1 MYYDEEEKPQLTL
14 YIAGYEGDALFNMGI
29 WINGKKDVIVQDGY
43 ILLRAKDAALYDYL
57 TELVARHDGVVTLNN
72 GWNYTPQ
79 DDMRDTVRSAI
90 LGEGEKESCYS
101 VEFHYAIQDSDAKQ
115 WAVEKYTDFYDGW
128 TENYLKANMAAVCAS
143 YTVEYDGTKTPLP
156 SGKIERVFLLFINKE
171 TGKWEIWESAETPLG
186 ERDTV
191 KTVAADYVEKLSRVI
206 YLYEDI
212 DLSESTVLT
221 YDDSPEMQYVV
232 EKSEELKAR
241 RVAEGHF
248 RTDWGSMYSTDVM
261 EFSEDSAIVLVWEDI
276 GFRYEGEEFSS
287 GMGNE
292 YTVTLKKLDGEWL
305 VSSVEGGDTFSLKE
319 METYQ
324 YRKAMPE
331 LYAQAG
337 VEAFSFRDTLSVQVT
352 NVIKTETRVLPA
364 EDNFEYEVYTVLP
377 GAEIEVLHAAAE
389 DTVELGP
396 LGIWKVYS
404 KDGTLQYLESGMP
417 NIPITENTNGI
428 GAESV
433 CILVFEMY
441 TGAG

>member
-1 MYYDEEEKPQLTL
+1 MKKKKLSPLWLIPAVVIVALILWCIHFPMTR
-14 YIAGYEGDALFNMGI
+14 IAGFSKSVEPLPATVFFDQVPETPAITYATDDPEQLRELAEQLRSVRGRFMGWFTSI
-29 WINGKKDVIVQDGY
+29 TYNEDPLLHLIVVGTKGNKEYSLSLSADSDGY
-43 ILLRAKDAALYDYL
+43 IYIQRKHTQLRAKDGALYDYL
-57 TELVARHDGVVTLNN
+57 TTL
-72 GWNYTPQ
+72 
-79 DDMRDTVRSAI
+79 
-90 LGEGEKESCYS
+90 
-101 VEFHYAIQDSDAKQ
+101 
-115 WAVEKYTDFYDGW
+115 VEKGS
-128 TENYLKANMAAVCAS
+128 E
-143 YTVEYDGTKTPLP
+143 E
-156 SGKIERVFLLFINKE
+156 
-171 TGKWEIWESAETPLG
+171 
-186 ERDTV
+186 
-191 KTVAADYVEKLSRVI
+191 TVAKEVAANYVEKLSRVI

-212 DLSESTVLT
+212 DLAENTVLA
-221 YDDSPEMQYVV
+221 YGDAPEMQYVV

-248 RTDWGSMYSTDVM
+248 RTDWGSMYSADVM

-292 YTVTLKKLDGEWL
+292 YTVTLKKLNGEWL
-305 VSSVEGGDTFSLKE
+305 VSSVEGGDTYALKE

-337 VEAFSFRDTLSVQVT
+337 VEAFSFHDTLSVQVT

-377 GAEIEVLHAAAE
+377 GAEIEVLHAAVE

-417 NIPITENTNGI
+417 NIPITKNTNGI
-428 GAESV
+428 GSESV

-441 TGAG
+441 TGEE

>member
-1 MYYDEEEKPQLTL
+1 MKKKKLSPLWLIPAVVIVALILWCIRFPLTMFMGLDKDAEFVVATVTALDREESYPDFNTNNPQQLAQIVGELRNTRCRFFGWSNRMYYDEEEKPQLVLHIT
-14 YIAGYEGDALFNMGI
+14 GYEGDTPFNMGI

-43 ILLRAKDAALYDYL
+43 ILLRAKDGALYDYL
-57 TELVARHDGVVTLNN
+57 TTL
-72 GWNYTPQ
+72 
-79 DDMRDTVRSAI
+79 
-90 LGEGEKESCYS
+90 
-101 VEFHYAIQDSDAKQ
+101 
-115 WAVEKYTDFYDGW
+115 VEKGS
-128 TENYLKANMAAVCAS
+128 E
-143 YTVEYDGTKTPLP
+143 E
-156 SGKIERVFLLFINKE
+156 
-171 TGKWEIWESAETPLG
+171 
-186 ERDTV
+186 
-191 KTVAADYVEKLSRVI
+191 TVAKEVAANYVEKLSRVI

-212 DLSESTVLT
+212 DLAENTVLT

-248 RTDWGSMYSTDVM
+248 RTDWGSMYSADVV
-261 EFSEDSAIVLVWEDI
+261 EISEDSAIVLVWEDI

-292 YTVTLKKLDGEWL
+292 YTVTLKKLNDEWL
-305 VSSVEGGDTFSLKE
+305 VSSVEGGDTYSLKE

-337 VEAFSFRDTLSVQVT
+337 VEAFSFDDTLSVQVT
-352 NVIKTETRVLPA
+352 NVIRKETHVLPA

-377 GAEIEVLHAAAE
+377 GAEIEVLHAAVE

-417 NIPITENTNGI
+417 NIPITENINGI

-433 CILVFEMY
+433 CILVFELY
-441 TGAG
+441 TGEG

>member
-1 MYYDEEEKPQLTL
+1 MKKKKLSPLWLIPAVVIVALILWCIHFPLTR
-14 YIAGYEGDALFNMGI
+14 IAGFSKNVEPLHATVFFDQVPETPAITYATDDPEQLRELAEQLRSVRGRFMGWFTSI
-29 WINGKKDVIVQDGY
+29 TYNEDPLLHLIVVGTKGNKEYSLSLSADSDGY
-43 ILLRAKDAALYDYL
+43 IYIQRKHTQLRAKDGALYDYL
-57 TELVARHDGVVTLNN
+57 TTL
-72 GWNYTPQ
+72 
-79 DDMRDTVRSAI
+79 
-90 LGEGEKESCYS
+90 
-101 VEFHYAIQDSDAKQ
+101 
-115 WAVEKYTDFYDGW
+115 VEKGS
-128 TENYLKANMAAVCAS
+128 EEAVA
-143 YTVEYDGTKTPLP
+143 
-156 SGKIERVFLLFINKE
+156 KE
-171 TGKWEIWESAETPLG
+171 
-186 ERDTV
+186 
-191 KTVAADYVEKLSRVI
+191 VAADYVEKLSRVI

-212 DLSESTVLT
+212 DLSESTVLA
-221 YDDSPEMQYVV
+221 YGDAPEMQYVV

-261 EFSEDSAIVLVWEDI
+261 EFSEDSATVLVWEDI

-292 YTVTLKKLDGEWL
+292 YTVTLKKLNGEWL
-305 VSSVEGGDTFSLKE
+305 VSSVEGGDTYSLKE

-337 VEAFSFRDTLSVQVT
+337 VEAFSFHDTLSVQVT

-364 EDNFEYEVYTVLP
+364 EDNFEYTVYTVLP
-377 GAEIEVLHAAAE
+377 GAEIEVLHAAVE

-417 NIPITENTNGI
+417 NIPITENINGI

-433 CILVFEMY
+433 CILVFELY
-441 TGAG
+441 TGEG

>member
-1 MYYDEEEKPQLTL
+1 M
-14 YIAGYEGDALFNMGI
+14 
-29 WINGKKDVIVQDGY
+29 KKKKLSPLWLIPAVVIVALILWCIYFPLTMFAGLRADTEPLSATVLVDQVPETPAITFTTNDTEQLSEIMEQLRSVRGRFMGWFSMITYNDDPLLHLIVVGTKGNKEYSLSLSADSDGY
-43 ILLRAKDAALYDYL
+43 IYIQRKHTQLRAKDGVLYDYL
-57 TELVARHDGVVTLNN
+57 TTL
-72 GWNYTPQ
+72 
-79 DDMRDTVRSAI
+79 
-90 LGEGEKESCYS
+90 
-101 VEFHYAIQDSDAKQ
+101 
-115 WAVEKYTDFYDGW
+115 VEKGS
-128 TENYLKANMAAVCAS
+128 EEAVA
-143 YTVEYDGTKTPLP
+143 
-156 SGKIERVFLLFINKE
+156 KE
-171 TGKWEIWESAETPLG
+171 
-186 ERDTV
+186 
-191 KTVAADYVEKLSRVI
+191 VAADYVEKLSRVI

-261 EFSEDSAIVLVWEDI
+261 EFSEDSATVLVWEDI

-292 YTVTLKKLDGEWL
+292 YTVTLKKINGEWL
-305 VSSVEGGDTFSLKE
+305 VSSVEGGDTYSLKE

-428 GAESV
+428 GSESV
-433 CILVFEMY
+433 CILVFELY
-441 TGAG
+441 TGEG

>member
-1 MYYDEEEKPQLTL
+1 MKKKKLSPLWLIPAVVIVALILWCIRFPLTMFMGLDKDAEIASAGIGIYHADAKSEIPFSTNDSQQLAEIVEQLQKVRCRFFGWSNRMYYDEEDKPQLVLHIT
-14 YIAGYEGDALFNMGI
+14 GYEGDTPFNMGI
-29 WINGKKDVIVQDGY
+29 WVNGKKDVIVQDGY
-43 ILLRAKDAALYDYL
+43 ILLRAKDGALYDYL
-57 TELVARHDGVVTLNN
+57 TTL
-72 GWNYTPQ
+72 
-79 DDMRDTVRSAI
+79 
-90 LGEGEKESCYS
+90 
-101 VEFHYAIQDSDAKQ
+101 
-115 WAVEKYTDFYDGW
+115 VEKGS
-128 TENYLKANMAAVCAS
+128 E
-143 YTVEYDGTKTPLP
+143 E
-156 SGKIERVFLLFINKE
+156 
-171 TGKWEIWESAETPLG
+171 
-186 ERDTV
+186 
-191 KTVAADYVEKLSRVI
+191 TVAKEVAANYVEKLSRVI

-212 DLSESTVLT
+212 DLAENTVLA
-221 YDDSPEMQYVV
+221 YGDAPEMQYVV

-287 GMGNE
+287 SMGNE
-292 YTVTLKKLDGEWL
+292 YTVTLKKLNGEWL
-305 VSSVEGGDTFSLKE
+305 VSSVEGGDTYALKE

-337 VEAFSFRDTLSVQVT
+337 VEAFSFHDTLSVRVT
-352 NVIKTETRVLPA
+352 NVLKTETRVLPA

-377 GAEIEVLHAAAE
+377 GAEIEVLHAAVE

-417 NIPITENTNGI
+417 NIPITENINGI

-433 CILVFEMY
+433 CILVFELY
-441 TGAG
+441 TGEG

>member
-1 MYYDEEEKPQLTL
+1 MKKKKLSPLWLIPAVVIVALILWCIHFPLTMFMGLDKDAEIASAGIGIYHADAKSEIPFSTNDSQQLAEIVEQLQKVRCRFFGWSNRMYYDEEDKPQLVLHIT
-14 YIAGYEGDALFNMGI
+14 GYEGDTPFNMGI
-29 WINGKKDVIVQDGY
+29 WVNGKKDVIVQDGY
-43 ILLRAKDAALYDYL
+43 ILLRAKDGALYDYL
-57 TELVARHDGVVTLNN
+57 TTL
-72 GWNYTPQ
+72 
-79 DDMRDTVRSAI
+79 
-90 LGEGEKESCYS
+90 
-101 VEFHYAIQDSDAKQ
+101 
-115 WAVEKYTDFYDGW
+115 VEKGS
-128 TENYLKANMAAVCAS
+128 E
-143 YTVEYDGTKTPLP
+143 E
-156 SGKIERVFLLFINKE
+156 
-171 TGKWEIWESAETPLG
+171 
-186 ERDTV
+186 
-191 KTVAADYVEKLSRVI
+191 TVAKEVAANYVEKLSCVI

-212 DLSESTVLT
+212 DLAENTVLT

-248 RTDWGSMYSTDVM
+248 RTDWGSMYSADVM

-305 VSSVEGGDTFSLKE
+305 VSSVEGGDTYSLKE

-337 VEAFSFRDTLSVQVT
+337 VEAFSFDDTLSVQVT

-377 GAEIEVLHAAAE
+377 GAEIEVLHAAVE

-417 NIPITENTNGI
+417 NIPITENINGI
-428 GAESV
+428 GTESV
-433 CILVFEMY
+433 CILVFELY
-441 TGAG
+441 TGEG

>member
-1 MYYDEEEKPQLTL
+1 MKKKKLSPLWLIPAVVIVALILWCIRFPLTMFMGLDKDAEIASAGIGIYHADAKPEIPFSTNDSQQLAEIVEQLQKVRCRFFGWSNRMYYDEEDKPQLVLHIT
-14 YIAGYEGDALFNMGI
+14 GYEGDTPFNMGI
-29 WINGKKDVIVQDGY
+29 WVNGKKDVIVQDGY
-43 ILLRAKDAALYDYL
+43 ILLRAKDGALYDYL
-57 TELVARHDGVVTLNN
+57 TTL
-72 GWNYTPQ
+72 
-79 DDMRDTVRSAI
+79 
-90 LGEGEKESCYS
+90 
-101 VEFHYAIQDSDAKQ
+101 
-115 WAVEKYTDFYDGW
+115 VEKGS
-128 TENYLKANMAAVCAS
+128 E
-143 YTVEYDGTKTPLP
+143 E
-156 SGKIERVFLLFINKE
+156 
-171 TGKWEIWESAETPLG
+171 
-186 ERDTV
+186 
-191 KTVAADYVEKLSRVI
+191 TVAKEVAANYVEKLSRVI

-212 DLSESTVLT
+212 DLAENTVLT

-261 EFSEDSAIVLVWEDI
+261 EFSEDSATVLVWEDI

-292 YTVTLKKLDGEWL
+292 YTVTLKKLNGEWL
-305 VSSVEGGDTFSLKE
+305 VSSVEGGDTYSLKE

-337 VEAFSFRDTLSVQVT
+337 VGAFSFDDTLSVQVT
-352 NVIKTETRVLPA
+352 NVIRKETHVLPA

-377 GAEIEVLHAAAE
+377 GAEIEVLHAAVE

-417 NIPITENTNGI
+417 NIPITENINGI

-433 CILVFEMY
+433 CILVFELY
-441 TGAG
+441 TGEG

>member
-1 MYYDEEEKPQLTL
+1 MRKKKLSPLWLIPAVVIVAMVLWCIHFPLTMFMGLDKDAEFFVATVTALDREESYPDFNTNDPQQLAQIVGELRSTRCRFFGWSNRMYYDEEEKPQLTL

-43 ILLRAKDAALYDYL
+43 ILLRAKDGALYDYL
-57 TELVARHDGVVTLNN
+57 TTL
-72 GWNYTPQ
+72 
-79 DDMRDTVRSAI
+79 
-90 LGEGEKESCYS
+90 
-101 VEFHYAIQDSDAKQ
+101 
-115 WAVEKYTDFYDGW
+115 VEKGS
-128 TENYLKANMAAVCAS
+128 EEAVA
-143 YTVEYDGTKTPLP
+143 
-156 SGKIERVFLLFINKE
+156 KE
-171 TGKWEIWESAETPLG
+171 
-186 ERDTV
+186 
-191 KTVAADYVEKLSRVI
+191 VAANYVEKLSRVI

-261 EFSEDSAIVLVWEDI
+261 EFSEDSATVLVWEDI

-292 YTVTLKKLDGEWL
+292 YTVTLKKINGEWL
-305 VSSVEGGDTFSLKE
+305 VSSVEGGDTYSLKE

-417 NIPITENTNGI
+417 NIPITENINGI

-433 CILVFEMY
+433 CILVFELY
-441 TGAG
+441 TGEG

>member
-1 MYYDEEEKPQLTL
+1 MKKKKLSPLWLIPAVVIVAMVLWCIHFPLTMFMGLDKDAEFFAATVTALDRGESYPDFNTNDPQQLAQIVGELRSTRCRFFGWSNRMYFDEEEKPQLTL

-43 ILLRAKDAALYDYL
+43 ILLRAKDGALYDYL
-57 TELVARHDGVVTLNN
+57 TTL
-72 GWNYTPQ
+72 
-79 DDMRDTVRSAI
+79 
-90 LGEGEKESCYS
+90 
-101 VEFHYAIQDSDAKQ
+101 
-115 WAVEKYTDFYDGW
+115 VEKGS
-128 TENYLKANMAAVCAS
+128 EEAVA
-143 YTVEYDGTKTPLP
+143 
-156 SGKIERVFLLFINKE
+156 KE
-171 TGKWEIWESAETPLG
+171 
-186 ERDTV
+186 
-191 KTVAADYVEKLSRVI
+191 VAANYVEKLSRVI

-248 RTDWGSMYSTDVM
+248 RTDWGSMYSADVM

-276 GFRYEGEEFSS
+276 GFRYEGEEFSG

-292 YTVTLKKLDGEWL
+292 YTVTLKKISGEWL
-305 VSSVEGGDTFSLKE
+305 VSSVEGGDTYSLKE

-417 NIPITENTNGI
+417 NIPITKNTNGI

-441 TGAG
+441 TGEE

>member
-1 MYYDEEEKPQLTL
+1 MKKKKLSPLWLIPAVVIVALILWCIHFPLTMFMGLDKDAEIASAGIGIYHADAKSEIPFSTNDSQQLAEIVEQLQKVRCRFFGWSNRMYYDEEDKPQLVLHIT
-14 YIAGYEGDALFNMGI
+14 GYEGDTPFNMGI
-29 WINGKKDVIVQDGY
+29 WVNGKKDVIVQDGY
-43 ILLRAKDAALYDYL
+43 ILLRAKDGALYDYL
-57 TELVARHDGVVTLNN
+57 TTL
-72 GWNYTPQ
+72 
-79 DDMRDTVRSAI
+79 
-90 LGEGEKESCYS
+90 
-101 VEFHYAIQDSDAKQ
+101 
-115 WAVEKYTDFYDGW
+115 VEKGS
-128 TENYLKANMAAVCAS
+128 E
-143 YTVEYDGTKTPLP
+143 E
-156 SGKIERVFLLFINKE
+156 
-171 TGKWEIWESAETPLG
+171 
-186 ERDTV
+186 
-191 KTVAADYVEKLSRVI
+191 TVAKEVAANYVEKLSRVI

-212 DLSESTVLT
+212 DLAENTVLT

-248 RTDWGSMYSTDVM
+248 RTDWGSMYSADVM
-261 EFSEDSAIVLVWEDI
+261 EFSEDSATVLVWEDI

-287 GMGNE
+287 SMGNE

-305 VSSVEGGDTFSLKE
+305 VSSVEGGDTYSLKE

-337 VEAFSFRDTLSVQVT
+337 VEAFSFHDTLSVQVT

-377 GAEIEVLHAAAE
+377 GAEIEVLHAAVE

-417 NIPITENTNGI
+417 NIPITENINGI
-428 GAESV
+428 GTESV
-433 CILVFEMY
+433 CILVFELY
-441 TGAG
+441 TGEG

>member
-1 MYYDEEEKPQLTL
+1 MKKKKLSPLWLIPAVVIIALILWCIRFPLTMFMGLDKDAEFVVATVTVLDREESYPDFNTNDPQQLAQIVGELRSTRCRFFGWSNRMYYDEEDKPQLVLHIT
-14 YIAGYEGDALFNMGI
+14 GYEGDTPFNMGI
-29 WINGKKDVIVQDGY
+29 WVNGKKDVIVQDGY
-43 ILLRAKDAALYDYL
+43 ILLRAKDGALYDYL
-57 TELVARHDGVVTLNN
+57 TTL
-72 GWNYTPQ
+72 
-79 DDMRDTVRSAI
+79 
-90 LGEGEKESCYS
+90 
-101 VEFHYAIQDSDAKQ
+101 
-115 WAVEKYTDFYDGW
+115 VEKGS
-128 TENYLKANMAAVCAS
+128 E
-143 YTVEYDGTKTPLP
+143 E
-156 SGKIERVFLLFINKE
+156 
-171 TGKWEIWESAETPLG
+171 
-186 ERDTV
+186 
-191 KTVAADYVEKLSRVI
+191 TVAKEVAANYVEKLSRVI

-212 DLSESTVLT
+212 DLAENTVLA
-221 YDDSPEMQYVV
+221 YGDAPEMQYVV

-248 RTDWGSMYSTDVM
+248 RTDWGSMYSADVM

-292 YTVTLKKLDGEWL
+292 YTVTLKKLNGEWL
-305 VSSVEGGDTFSLKE
+305 VSSVEGGDTYSLKE

-337 VEAFSFRDTLSVQVT
+337 VEAFSFHDTLSVQVT
-352 NVIKTETRVLPA
+352 NVIKTEKRVLPA

-377 GAEIEVLHAAAE
+377 GAEIEVLHAAVE

-417 NIPITENTNGI
+417 NIPITKNTNGI

-441 TGAG
+441 TGEE

>member
-1 MYYDEEEKPQLTL
+1 MKKKKLSPLWLIPAVVIVALILWCIRFPLTMFMGLDKDAEFVVATVTALDREESYPDFNTNNPQQLAQIVGELRNTRCRFFGWSNRMYYDEEEKPQLVLHIT
-14 YIAGYEGDALFNMGI
+14 GYEGDTPFNMGI
-29 WINGKKDVIVQDGY
+29 WVNGKKDVIVQDGY
-43 ILLRAKDAALYDYL
+43 ILLRAKDGALYDYL
-57 TELVARHDGVVTLNN
+57 TTL
-72 GWNYTPQ
+72 
-79 DDMRDTVRSAI
+79 
-90 LGEGEKESCYS
+90 
-101 VEFHYAIQDSDAKQ
+101 
-115 WAVEKYTDFYDGW
+115 VEKGS
-128 TENYLKANMAAVCAS
+128 E
-143 YTVEYDGTKTPLP
+143 E
-156 SGKIERVFLLFINKE
+156 
-171 TGKWEIWESAETPLG
+171 
-186 ERDTV
+186 
-191 KTVAADYVEKLSRVI
+191 TVAKEVAANYVEKLSRVI

-212 DLSESTVLT
+212 DLAENTVLT

-261 EFSEDSAIVLVWEDI
+261 EFSEDSATVLVWEDI

-292 YTVTLKKLDGEWL
+292 YTVTLKKLNGEWL
-305 VSSVEGGDTFSLKE
+305 VSSVEGGDTYSLKE

-337 VEAFSFRDTLSVQVT
+337 VGAFSFDDTLSVQVT
-352 NVIKTETRVLPA
+352 NVIRKETHVLPA

-377 GAEIEVLHAAAE
+377 GAEIEVLHAAVE

-417 NIPITENTNGI
+417 NIPITENINGI

-433 CILVFEMY
+433 CILVFELY
-441 TGAG
+441 TGEG

>member
-1 MYYDEEEKPQLTL
+1 
-14 YIAGYEGDALFNMGI
+14 
-29 WINGKKDVIVQDGY
+29 VIVQDGY
-43 ILLRAKDAALYDYL
+43 ILLRAKDGALYDYL
-57 TELVARHDGVVTLNN
+57 TTL
-72 GWNYTPQ
+72 
-79 DDMRDTVRSAI
+79 
-90 LGEGEKESCYS
+90 
-101 VEFHYAIQDSDAKQ
+101 
-115 WAVEKYTDFYDGW
+115 VEKGS
-128 TENYLKANMAAVCAS
+128 EG
-143 YTVEYDGTKTPLP
+143 TVA
-156 SGKIERVFLLFINKE
+156 KE
-171 TGKWEIWESAETPLG
+171 
-186 ERDTV
+186 
-191 KTVAADYVEKLSRVI
+191 VAADYVEKLSRVI

-212 DLSESTVLT
+212 DLAENTVLT

-248 RTDWGSMYSTDVM
+248 RTDWGSMYSADVM

-292 YTVTLKKLDGEWL
+292 YTVTLKKLNGEWL
-305 VSSVEGGDTFSLKE
+305 VSSVEGGDTYSLKE

-337 VEAFSFRDTLSVQVT
+337 VEAFSFDDTLSVQVT
-352 NVIKTETRVLPA
+352 NVIRKETHVLPA

-377 GAEIEVLHAAAE
+377 GAEIEVLHAAVE

-417 NIPITENTNGI
+417 NIPITENINGI
-428 GAESV
+428 GTESV
-433 CILVFEMY
+433 CILVFELY
-441 TGAG
+441 TGEG

>member
-1 MYYDEEEKPQLTL
+1 MKKKKLSPLWLIPAVVIVALILWCIRFPLTMFMGLDKDAEIASAGIGIYHADAKSEIPFSTNDSQQLAEIVEQLQKVRCRFFGWSNRMYYDEEDKPQLVLHIT
-14 YIAGYEGDALFNMGI
+14 GYEGDTPFNMGI
-29 WINGKKDVIVQDGY
+29 WVNGKKDVIVQDGY
-43 ILLRAKDAALYDYL
+43 ILLRAKDGALYDYL
-57 TELVARHDGVVTLNN
+57 TTL
-72 GWNYTPQ
+72 
-79 DDMRDTVRSAI
+79 
-90 LGEGEKESCYS
+90 
-101 VEFHYAIQDSDAKQ
+101 
-115 WAVEKYTDFYDGW
+115 VEKGS
-128 TENYLKANMAAVCAS
+128 E
-143 YTVEYDGTKTPLP
+143 E
-156 SGKIERVFLLFINKE
+156 
-171 TGKWEIWESAETPLG
+171 
-186 ERDTV
+186 
-191 KTVAADYVEKLSRVI
+191 TVAKEVATNYVEKLSRVI

-212 DLSESTVLT
+212 DLAENTVLT

-292 YTVTLKKLDGEWL
+292 YTVTLKKLNGEWL
-305 VSSVEGGDTFSLKE
+305 VSSVEGGDTYSLKE

-337 VEAFSFRDTLSVQVT
+337 VEAFSFDDTLSVQVT
-352 NVIKTETRVLPA
+352 NVIRKETHVLPA

-377 GAEIEVLHAAAE
+377 GAEIEVLHAAVE

-417 NIPITENTNGI
+417 NIPITENINGI

-433 CILVFEMY
+433 CILVFELY
-441 TGAG
+441 TGEG

>member
-1 MYYDEEEKPQLTL
+1 MKKKKLSPLWLIPAVVIVALILWCIHFPLTMFMGLNKDAEPLSATVLWDQVPETPVITYSTNDANELANIVGNLRSVRGRFMGWFSFITYNDDPLLHLILTGKEGEKPFSSSICVDSDGNL
-14 YIAGYEGDALFNMGI
+14 YIQEGNLR
-29 WINGKKDVIVQDGY
+29 
-43 ILLRAKDAALYDYL
+43 LRAKDELLYRYL
-57 TELVARHDGVVTLNN
+57 TAWAMN
-72 GWNYTPQ
+72 GEEA
-79 DDMRDTVRSAI
+79 SAI
-90 LGEGEKESCYS
+90 REVAEGY
-101 VEFHYAIQDSDAKQ
+101 
-115 WAVEKYTDFYDGW
+115 
-128 TENYLKANMAAVCAS
+128 M
-143 YTVEYDGTKTPLP
+143 
-156 SGKIERVFLLFINKE
+156 
-171 TGKWEIWESAETPLG
+171 
-186 ERDTV
+186 
-191 KTVAADYVEKLSRVI
+191 EKLSRVI

-212 DLSESTVLT
+212 DLSENTVLT

-248 RTDWGSMYSTDVM
+248 RTDWGSMYSADVM
-261 EFSEDSAIVLVWEDI
+261 EISEDSATVLVWEDI

-292 YTVTLKKLDGEWL
+292 YTVTLKKINGEWL
-305 VSSVEGGDTFSLKE
+305 VSSVEGGDTYSLKE

-417 NIPITENTNGI
+417 NIPITENINGI

-433 CILVFEMY
+433 CILVFELY
-441 TGAG
+441 TGEG

>member
-1 MYYDEEEKPQLTL
+1 MKKKKLSPLWLIPAVVIIALILWCIRFPLTMFMGLDKDAEFVVATVTALDREESYPDFNTNDPQQLAQIVGELRSTRCRFFGWSNRMYYDEEEKPQLTL

-43 ILLRAKDAALYDYL
+43 ILLRAKDGALYDYL
-57 TELVARHDGVVTLNN
+57 TTL
-72 GWNYTPQ
+72 
-79 DDMRDTVRSAI
+79 
-90 LGEGEKESCYS
+90 
-101 VEFHYAIQDSDAKQ
+101 
-115 WAVEKYTDFYDGW
+115 VEKGS
-128 TENYLKANMAAVCAS
+128 EEAVA
-143 YTVEYDGTKTPLP
+143 
-156 SGKIERVFLLFINKE
+156 KE
-171 TGKWEIWESAETPLG
+171 
-186 ERDTV
+186 
-191 KTVAADYVEKLSRVI
+191 VAANYVEKLSRVI

-212 DLSESTVLT
+212 DLAENTVLA
-221 YDDSPEMQYVV
+221 YDYSPEMQYVV

-261 EFSEDSAIVLVWEDI
+261 EFSEDSATVLVWEDI

-292 YTVTLKKLDGEWL
+292 YTVTLKKLNGEWL
-305 VSSVEGGDTFSLKE
+305 VSSVEGGDTYSLKE

-337 VEAFSFRDTLSVQVT
+337 VEAFSFHDTLSVQVT

-377 GAEIEVLHAAAE
+377 GAEIAVLHAAVE

-428 GAESV
+428 GSESV
-433 CILVFEMY
+433 CILVFELY
-441 TGAG
+441 TGEG

>member
-1 MYYDEEEKPQLTL
+1 MRKKKLSPLWLIPAVVIVALILWCIRFPLTMFMGLDKDAEFFVATVTALDREESYPDFNTNDPQQLAQIVGELRSTRCRFFGWSNRMYYDEEEKPQLTL

-43 ILLRAKDAALYDYL
+43 ILLRAKDGALYDYL
-57 TELVARHDGVVTLNN
+57 TTL
-72 GWNYTPQ
+72 
-79 DDMRDTVRSAI
+79 
-90 LGEGEKESCYS
+90 
-101 VEFHYAIQDSDAKQ
+101 
-115 WAVEKYTDFYDGW
+115 VEKGS
-128 TENYLKANMAAVCAS
+128 EEAVA
-143 YTVEYDGTKTPLP
+143 
-156 SGKIERVFLLFINKE
+156 KE
-171 TGKWEIWESAETPLG
+171 
-186 ERDTV
+186 
-191 KTVAADYVEKLSRVI
+191 VAANYVEKLSRVI

-212 DLSESTVLT
+212 DLSESTVLA

-232 EKSEELKAR
+232 EKSEELKGR

-248 RTDWGSMYSTDVM
+248 RTDWGAMYSTDVM

-292 YTVTLKKLDGEWL
+292 YTVTLKKINGEWL
-305 VSSVEGGDTFSLKE
+305 VSSVEGGDTYSLKE

-337 VEAFSFRDTLSVQVT
+337 VEAFSFRDTLSVKVT
-352 NVIKTETRVLPA
+352 NVIMTETRVLPA

-417 NIPITENTNGI
+417 NIPITENINGI

-433 CILVFEMY
+433 CILVFELY
-441 TGAG
+441 TGEG

>member
-1 MYYDEEEKPQLTL
+1 MKKKKLSPLWLIPAVVIVALILWCIRFPLTMFMGLDKDAEFVVATVTALDREESYPDFNTNDPQQLAQIVGELRSTRCRFFGWSNRMYYDEEDKPQLVLHIT
-14 YIAGYEGDALFNMGI
+14 GYEGDTPFNMGI
-29 WINGKKDVIVQDGY
+29 WVNGKKDVIVQDGY
-43 ILLRAKDAALYDYL
+43 ILLRAKDGALYDYL
-57 TELVARHDGVVTLNN
+57 TTL
-72 GWNYTPQ
+72 
-79 DDMRDTVRSAI
+79 
-90 LGEGEKESCYS
+90 
-101 VEFHYAIQDSDAKQ
+101 
-115 WAVEKYTDFYDGW
+115 VEKGS
-128 TENYLKANMAAVCAS
+128 E
-143 YTVEYDGTKTPLP
+143 E
-156 SGKIERVFLLFINKE
+156 
-171 TGKWEIWESAETPLG
+171 
-186 ERDTV
+186 
-191 KTVAADYVEKLSRVI
+191 TVAKEVAANYVEKLSRVI

-212 DLSESTVLT
+212 DLAENTVLA
-221 YDDSPEMQYVV
+221 YGDAPEMQYVV

-261 EFSEDSAIVLVWEDI
+261 EFSEDSATVLVWEDI

-292 YTVTLKKLDGEWL
+292 YTVTLKKLNGEWL
-305 VSSVEGGDTFSLKE
+305 VSSVEGGDTYALKE

-337 VEAFSFRDTLSVQVT
+337 VEAFSFDDTLSVQVT
-352 NVIKTETRVLPA
+352 NVIKTEKRVLPA

-377 GAEIEVLHAAAE
+377 GAEIEVLHAAVE

-433 CILVFEMY
+433 CILVFELY
-441 TGAG
+441 TGEG

>member
-1 MYYDEEEKPQLTL
+1 MKKKKLSPLWLIPAVVIVALILWCIRFPLTMFMGLDKDAEFVVATVTALDREESYPDFNTNDPQQLAQIVGELRSTRCRFFGWSNRMYYDEEEKPQLTL
-14 YIAGYEGDALFNMGI
+14 YIAGYEGDTLFNMGI
-29 WINGKKDVIVQDGY
+29 WINGKKDVIVQNGY
-43 ILLRAKDAALYDYL
+43 ILLRAKDGALYDYL
-57 TELVARHDGVVTLNN
+57 TTL
-72 GWNYTPQ
+72 
-79 DDMRDTVRSAI
+79 
-90 LGEGEKESCYS
+90 
-101 VEFHYAIQDSDAKQ
+101 
-115 WAVEKYTDFYDGW
+115 VEKGS
-128 TENYLKANMAAVCAS
+128 EE
-143 YTVEYDGTKTPLP
+143 TVA
-156 SGKIERVFLLFINKE
+156 KE
-171 TGKWEIWESAETPLG
+171 
-186 ERDTV
+186 
-191 KTVAADYVEKLSRVI
+191 VAADYVEKLSRVI

-212 DLSESTVLT
+212 DLAESTVLT

-232 EKSEELKAR
+232 EKSEELKVR
-241 RVAEGHF
+241 RSGEEEHHK
-248 RTDWGSMYSTDVM
+248 TDWGSMYSTDVM
-261 EFSEDSAIVLVWEDI
+261 EFSEDSATVLVWEDI

-292 YTVTLKKLDGEWL
+292 YTVTLKKLNGEWL
-305 VSSVEGGDTFSLKE
+305 VSSVEGGDTYSLKE

-337 VEAFSFRDTLSVQVT
+337 VEAFSFHDTLSVQIT

-377 GAEIEVLHAAAE
+377 GAEIAVLHAAVE

-433 CILVFEMY
+433 CILVFELY
-441 TGAG
+441 TGEG

>member
-1 MYYDEEEKPQLTL
+1 MRKKKLSPLWLIPAVVIVALILWCIRFPLTMFMGLDKDAEFFVATVTALDREESYPDFNTNDPQQLAQIVGELRSTRCRFFGWSNRMYYDEEEKPQLTL

-43 ILLRAKDAALYDYL
+43 ILLRAKDGALYDYL
-57 TELVARHDGVVTLNN
+57 TTL
-72 GWNYTPQ
+72 
-79 DDMRDTVRSAI
+79 
-90 LGEGEKESCYS
+90 
-101 VEFHYAIQDSDAKQ
+101 
-115 WAVEKYTDFYDGW
+115 VEKGS
-128 TENYLKANMAAVCAS
+128 EEAVA
-143 YTVEYDGTKTPLP
+143 
-156 SGKIERVFLLFINKE
+156 KE
-171 TGKWEIWESAETPLG
+171 
-186 ERDTV
+186 
-191 KTVAADYVEKLSRVI
+191 VAANYVEKLSRVI

-212 DLSESTVLT
+212 DLAENTVLA
-221 YDDSPEMQYVV
+221 YDYSPEMQYVV

-248 RTDWGSMYSTDVM
+248 RTDWGSMYSADVM
-261 EFSEDSAIVLVWEDI
+261 EFSEDSATVLVWEDI

-292 YTVTLKKLDGEWL
+292 YTVTLKKLNGEWL
-305 VSSVEGGDTFSLKE
+305 VSSVEGGDTYSLKE

-337 VEAFSFRDTLSVQVT
+337 VEAFSFHDTLSVQVT

-377 GAEIEVLHAAAE
+377 GAEIAVLHAAVE

-428 GAESV
+428 GSESV
-433 CILVFEMY
+433 CILVFELY
-441 TGAG
+441 TGEG